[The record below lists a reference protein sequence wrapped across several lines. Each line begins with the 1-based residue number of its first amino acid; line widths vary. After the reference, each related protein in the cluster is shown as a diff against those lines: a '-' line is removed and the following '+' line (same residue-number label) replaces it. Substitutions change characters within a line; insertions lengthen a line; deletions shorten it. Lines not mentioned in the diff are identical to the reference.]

1 MAKVRVMQRNEK
13 GEMEELDV
21 EPQIMT
27 KEVAELIGTQ
37 SAPVILQVERGAIR
51 RYAQAVGDPN
61 PLYNDVEYA
70 KNSKYGEIICPPGF
84 FGWLVK
90 PRERAQPS
98 LLSQIRSKAKVS
110 VGLDNGG
117 EFEFMLP
124 IRAGDTLTS
133 VGRIADIYEEVGK
146 SGNRLL
152 LHITETT
159 YFNQNGDIVAKDRH
173 RGMLI

>member
-1 MAKVRVMQRNEK
+1 MAKVRVMQRTET
-13 GEMEELDV
+13 GEMEELEV
-21 EPQIMT
+21 KPQIIT

-37 SAPVILQVERGAIR
+37 SVPVILEVERGTIR
-51 RYAQAVGDPN
+51 RYAQAIEDPN

-84 FGWLVK
+84 FGWPVK
-90 PRERAQPS
+90 SRSMAQVS
-98 LLSQIRSKAKVS
+98 LLNQIMNMTGRSTV
-110 VGLDNGG
+110 LDNGD

-133 VGRIADIYEEVGK
+133 VGRIVDIYEEVGR

-152 LHITETT
+152 LSITETT
-159 YFNQNGDIVAKDRH
+159 YINQNGDIVAKCRH
-173 RGMLI
+173 RAMYV